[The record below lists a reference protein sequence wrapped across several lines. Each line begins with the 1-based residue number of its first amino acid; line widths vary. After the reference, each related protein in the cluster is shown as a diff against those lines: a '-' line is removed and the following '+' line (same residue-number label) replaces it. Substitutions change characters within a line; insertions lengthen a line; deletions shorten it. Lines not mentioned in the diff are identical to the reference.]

1 MKGSKKKGAPDMA
14 KRKKQS
20 QTTTSKSKKA
30 PGTQSQVKQR
40 TQKTEAEKKNE
51 AALRLA
57 EVYKRYQSVND
68 TLRRLYNDRKYI
80 DADILDDLRKTQNR
94 EFKRIINRLKE
105 GAESATNKKS
115 AFLEKHGIK
124 PNK

>member
-1 MKGSKKKGAPDMA
+1 MA

-20 QTTTSKSKKA
+20 QTTSPKSKNA